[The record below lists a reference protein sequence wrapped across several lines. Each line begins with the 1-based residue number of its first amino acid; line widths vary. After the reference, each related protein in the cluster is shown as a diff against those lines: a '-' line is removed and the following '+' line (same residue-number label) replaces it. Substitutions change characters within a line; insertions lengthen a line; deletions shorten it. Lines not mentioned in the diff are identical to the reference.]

1 MPGPV
6 VIVSINKA
14 QERVDIQNI
23 SATRVDLQG
32 WRLVSEVGDQSC
44 ALEGTLAPG
53 EVLRVWADRGP
64 GFDCRFR
71 DEVWLD
77 NEADP
82 AVLFDP
88 QGRAVSR
95 FP

>member
-1 MPGPV
+1 
-6 VIVSINKA
+6 VIVSTNKT
-14 QERVDIQNI
+14 QEHVDIQNI
-23 SATRVDLQG
+23 SPARVDLQG

-44 ALEGTLAPG
+44 TLEGRLAPG

-64 GFDCRFR
+64 GFDCRFQ
-71 DEVWLD
+71 DEIWLD

-82 AVLFDP
+82 AVLYDP
-88 QGRAVSR
+88 QGQAVSR